1 MRETNKKKKKEK
13 AVKTF
18 GRKLFQISMA
28 HYSPTKQL
36 VVNLLQVSIA
46 FPLFIFSFPKF
57 LLVEILVK

>member
-28 HYSPTKQL
+28 HYSPKKQL

-46 FPLFIFSFPKF
+46 FPLFIYSFPKD